1 MTKAGWRF
9 WIVWGFD
16 AVIAAIVLFFF
27 VYGIA
32 DGTVSSFNIVLWLA
46 MLAGVGGVVGGS
58 LWFRSKGRLSAAR
71 ALLLLL
77 AVPGS
82 LLALFYLVLLV
93 AHPRW
98 N

>member
-1 MTKAGWRF
+1 M
-9 WIVWGFD
+9 WGFD
-16 AVIAAIVLFFF
+16 ALIAAIVLFFF
-27 VYGIA
+27 VWGVA

-58 LWFRSKGRLSAAR
+58 LWLRSTGRRSAAR

-82 LLALFYLVLLV
+82 LLAIFYLVLLV
-93 AHPRW
+93 THPRW